1 MKIIEKNAA
10 FTFINN
16 RTYVHSS
23 SIIEYIWLSAK
34 SYFSSYGK
42 QYIFIDIRFH
52 QVLTSNAKLIVFDKY
67 QDYSKVSLLVS
78 EGVLYTNDTKL
89 YFYLFKD
96 EANIIINNEYVEY
109 SVQMDTNKNY
119 GGSCVIGIIDIPS
132 YIRNTIEANKR
143 AHIMTFHNN
152 KKLEIINLY
161 MKKLPINIPYNNF
174 DKINMHIEN
183 IGIRGHN
190 NDIATLNKIK
200 IVEFDGMQFDVAF
213 LVKESKNG

>member
-1 MKIIEKNAA
+1 MKIIEKDAA
-10 FTFINN
+10 FTYINN

-23 SIIEYIWLSAK
+23 SIIEYIWLSVK
-34 SYFSSYGK
+34 SYFSSYSK

-52 QVLTSNAKLIVFDKY
+52 QVLTSNAKIIVFDKY
-67 QDYSKVSLLVS
+67 QDYSKDSLLVS

-96 EANIIINNEYVEY
+96 EVSAVISNEYFEY
-109 SVQMDTNKNY
+109 SVQIDTNENY
-119 GGSCVIGIIDIPS
+119 GGSCAIGIIDIPS

-143 AHIMTFHNN
+143 VHILTLHNN
-152 KKLEIINLY
+152 EKLEIINLY
-161 MKKLPINIPYNNF
+161 MKKFPINIPYNNF
-174 DKINMHIEN
+174 DKINLHIEN
-183 IGIRGHN
+183 FSIRGHN